1 MGGRSGDGCSK
12 CGKDLLAPSHCSLIS
27 SSSPLTPRDAHTLG
41 AGTHSSLLGF
51 VWVDLWNSRREQKRR
66 TDRHACEVALDTA
79 SRHTSAFF
87 LLNHTF
93 LLFFI
98 TVFSLFLSIL
108 VLSTKIIL
116 NVVLF
121 SFSPFILSSNLV
133 FICPFS
139 LPSFSPSCT
148 CLLWL
153 WEKLE
158 LKGSNLAV
166 NGVVLSNCVVY

>member
-1 MGGRSGDGCSK
+1 MTGVVMQETETLYSALMWGEGLEMDAVNVGRTS
-12 CGKDLLAPSHCSLIS
+12 LLPLIARCLIS

-51 VWVDLWNSRREQKRR
+51 VWVDLWNSRTEQKRR
-66 TDRHACEVALDTA
+66 TDRHACEVASDTA

-116 NVVLF
+116 NVVL
-121 SFSPFILSSNLV
+121 SL
-133 FICPFS
+133 S
-139 LPSFSPSCT
+139 LPLFFPLT
-148 CLLWL
+148 
-153 WEKLE
+153 
-158 LKGSNLAV
+158 
-166 NGVVLSNCVVY
+166 